1 MVTAPAGC
9 GWLQGVA
16 DISEFNTSHGGG
28 GCCSI
33 YSQHY
38 LSAAGVRQGDWL
50 GSYFAPPGTLLL
62 KATMTILP
70 EFRPTFNSPLNQ
82 KT

>member
-1 MVTAPAGC
+1 MVSAPAAC
-9 GWLQGVA
+9 DWLQVVAGV
-16 DISEFNTSHGGG
+16 SEFNNSHGGGG

-38 LSAAGVRQGDWL
+38 LSAAGVRQGDRL
-50 GSYFAPPGTLLL
+50 GSCFAPPGTLLL
-62 KATMTILP
+62 KATTVLP